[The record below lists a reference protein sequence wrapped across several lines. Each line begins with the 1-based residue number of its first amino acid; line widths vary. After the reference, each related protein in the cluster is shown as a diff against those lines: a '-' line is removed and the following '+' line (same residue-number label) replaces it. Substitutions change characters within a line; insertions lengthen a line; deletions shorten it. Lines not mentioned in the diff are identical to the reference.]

1 MALIGASLL
10 IESDG
15 PDFICSHKFPEE
27 TVRIRLNG
35 NIFPSCG
42 ESVSDQAQGAL
53 GPNELSCTL

>member
-15 PDFICSHKFPEE
+15 PGFICSHESPEK
-27 TVRIRLNG
+27 TVGICLNG

-42 ESVSDQAQGAL
+42 ESVSDQIQGAL
-53 GPNELSCTL
+53 GPNELTCTL